1 LMDQAE
7 ALARTLND
15 RERLA
20 QVRVRQ
26 AQGLWNLWSGPG
38 NLEDA
43 IERAREAGALAAPDD
58 LRTRSYAQF
67 LVGAASLASGR
78 FHHAIQEFDAGVT
91 LFTAVPADAE
101 AAGLVLPI
109 RANIRAWEAE
119 AYAALGDFGPALAAA
134 GEAQRIAS
142 ELRHPPAQ
150 GLAGM
155 HAGYVLLLQGQIEAA
170 AAAFERGLASGR
182 GRGMNSLGLA
192 RAHLLLGQFDD
203 GLGALA
209 RGLEMSGDPLG
220 PQMKI
225 LSRYGVIPTGAY
237 LAAGRLEEAEAAAAR
252 GLALATLDN
261 ARAYHVPLGR
271 LRAEALALQ
280 ERPASEEA
288 LADWGRLIELAKEL
302 SMRPEVAHCSL
313 GLGKFYGRLGD
324 RRAAGEWLTAAV
336 TMYREMAMGFWLEK
350 AEAALE
356 QVD

>member
-1 LMDQAE
+1 
-7 ALARTLND
+7 
-15 RERLA
+15 
-20 QVRVRQ
+20 VRQ

-43 IERAREAGALAAPDD
+43 IERAREAVGLAAPDD

-67 LVGAASLASGR
+67 LVGAASLAGGR
-78 FHHAIQEFDAGVT
+78 FHQAIKEFDAGVT
-91 LFTAVPADAE
+91 LFTTAVPADAE

-119 AYAALGDFGPALAAA
+119 AYAALGDFGPAVAAA

-142 ELRHPPAQ
+142 ELRHPAAQ
-150 GLAGM
+150 GLAGL
-155 HAGYVLLLQGQIEAA
+155 HAGYVLLQQGQIEAA

-182 GRGMNSLGLA
+182 ARGGHLRGLA
-192 RAHLLLGQFDD
+192 LAHLLLGQYDD
-203 GLGALA
+203 GLKALA
-209 RGLEMSGDPLG
+209 QGLEISGDPLA
-220 PQMKI
+220 PQAKI
-225 LSRYGVIPTGAY
+225 LTRYGVIPAWAY

-280 ERPASEEA
+280 GKGPPSEEA
-288 LADWGRLIELAKEL
+288 LLDWGRLIELAKEL
-302 SMRPEVAHCSL
+302 SMRPEIAHCSL
-313 GLGKFYGRLGD
+313 GLGKLYGRLGD
-324 RRAAGEWLTAAV
+324 RGAAGEWLTTAV
-336 TMYREMAMGFWLEK
+336 TMYREMAMGFWLKK

-356 QVD
+356 QAGLSSSVPRVSKP